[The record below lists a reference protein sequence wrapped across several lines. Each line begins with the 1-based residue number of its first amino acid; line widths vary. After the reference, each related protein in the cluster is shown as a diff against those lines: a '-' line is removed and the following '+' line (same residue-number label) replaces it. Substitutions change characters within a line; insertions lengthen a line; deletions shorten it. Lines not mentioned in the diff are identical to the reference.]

1 MDARR
6 FVAVLGLAGAMV
18 FAGCS
23 SSKSSTPATTSGL
36 AGTATTQGG
45 SSSTTAAGGGQ
56 KLTITPSSS
65 LASPQTVQLEASG
78 FSPHESLTV
87 AQCADKGNN
96 TGPGD
101 CNLGASQMVTSD
113 STGHVSLRFTVVKG
127 PFGDNK
133 IVCSASQRC
142 LVSVTQ
148 ASIAPTQEADA
159 PISFR

>member
-65 LASPQTVQLEASG
+65 LASPQTVQLEVETGRLVTLPVEG
-78 FSPHESLTV
+78 FPVIRHWYV
-87 AQCADKGNN
+87 VHRNDKR
-96 TGPGD
+96 
-101 CNLGASQMVTSD
+101 L
-113 STGHVSLRFTVVKG
+113 
-127 PFGDNK
+127 
-133 IVCSASQRC
+133 SAA
-142 LVSVTQ
+142 TQ
-148 ASIAPTQEADA
+148 AFRSLLLAQDPRGVDAQEG
-159 PISFR
+159 R